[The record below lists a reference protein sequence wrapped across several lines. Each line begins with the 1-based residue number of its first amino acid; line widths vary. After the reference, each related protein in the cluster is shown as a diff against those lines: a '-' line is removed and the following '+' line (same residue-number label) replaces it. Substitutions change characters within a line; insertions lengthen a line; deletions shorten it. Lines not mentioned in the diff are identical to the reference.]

1 MTISRMGISSLMG
14 YQDGGGVGDE
24 TVTDSLVDESSKKE
38 IEDSTFDMN
47 QLTNLLEQNDMQFQ
61 FKQYRN
67 MLNDIAPPRP
77 RATGYDLASALGAGL
92 LAEQSQK
99 FGSLGRGLGAGF
111 AQFNALQKE
120 IDAEN
125 RKNKQARDMTA
136 FGLVANKKKAN
147 APSAK
152 LSEMFVNDNG
162 QFYKSTLVGDD
173 FIFTGPEGDFSSQE
187 FYEKFKGT
195 NMRPTVAS
203 ENARYIPSFDQMKN
217 AATTMNDERRSLNA
231 LDSYVKARVQGGQG
245 VDYFANDIIRI
256 VKTLADS
263 KGISPQELAQGMAE
277 GRFQGLIGKFRV
289 EIVGPG
295 VMTEFDAQRI
305 IKALG
310 GEPGALQNVTVMKNI
325 MRGIFA
331 NKQERFNEAKAA
343 YNIGARSG
351 RFGQEYPI
359 QEELSWDDS
368 MFDFDFKN
376 MKPEEATIEENN
388 EQEGYQIWAFPD
400 GKRQKWFKTGAM
412 YNLGP
417 LSDKAINVGGLG

>member
-14 YQDGGGVGDE
+14 YQDGGSVGDE
-24 TVTDSLVDESSKKE
+24 T
-38 IEDSTFDMN
+38 
-47 QLTNLLEQNDMQFQ
+47 LEQTIADPSVQAMIEKMLASQGGGDDTQAQ
-61 FKQYRN
+61 FKQYTS
-67 MLNDIAPPRP
+67 MLDTIAPPRP

-263 KGISPQELAQGMAE
+263 KGISPQELAQGMAD
-277 GRFQGLIGKFRV
+277 GKFQGLIGKFRV

-331 NKQERFNEAKAA
+331 NKQERFNEARSA

-376 MKPEEATIEENN
+376 MKPEEAIIEENN